1 MDDAHSYL
9 QSRGIAN
16 GNHFT
21 RNNNRTLTN
30 GVNGI
35 NGTIPSVSHP
45 LLFALSAQDKE
56 GTKRVKQ
63 SLANFLSKKDKTQ
76 DKESRD
82 FLVDLAHT
90 LNTRRTHHQWKT
102 YVVASSVQELVEAL
116 DDKETSRPEYLGASR
131 PPRLGFVFTGQGA
144 QWGGMG
150 MDLMAYPAF
159 GDSIVAAGKYL
170 KEELGCSWSA
180 EEELRRPKAQ
190 SRVSIAEYSQPLC
203 TVLQV
208 AVVDLL
214 KEWGIIPTAVTGHS
228 SGEIGAAYCLGAL
241 SREDA
246 WKVAYYRGVL
256 STGLK
261 DANGSMMAVGMSPEK
276 AAELINK
283 VAPGEVTVACINSP
297 SSVTMSG
304 DTVGIDKLLVALNKD
319 GIFARKLQVD
329 TAYHSHHMQMVASDY
344 MDTILDIQTR
354 PGIAGRIMQSSATG
368 TLVATSE
375 LGPAHWV
382 RNLVSPVHFA
392 SAIQDLVRPTAE
404 KTRAT
409 KNAIDV
415 LVEIGPHSALQGPS
429 LQSLKAIG
437 VTDVPYLSALSRFEN
452 GINTSLAM
460 AGDLF
465 ARSFPVDITKSNETS
480 SSSQKPRTLVG
491 LPKYPWNHQQKYW
504 AETRWAR
511 EQRMRGMSNIT
522 LFFILQPLTSHT
534 NLFTESPPLS
544 LLGAPLPSPVA
555 DEHAWRGYMRMRE
568 QPWTADHKVQGS
580 ILYPGAGFLAMA
592 IEAATQVADADREVR
607 GFQLRNV
614 QLVLP
619 IVLQEDHDVEYS
631 IVLRPH
637 LTGTMSTGSTWTEFV
652 ISSSPDGTT
661 FERNCLGLIQ
671 VEYASGQDM
680 LDAESMRQRIDDIAA
695 KCNVPI
701 ATDAFYENLASL
713 GLAYGPSF
721 AKASG
726 IRVRPGQSTAVID
739 IHDVGLE
746 DVLRTGH
753 RPHVIHPALL
763 DAVFHTIFASV
774 LGAGELTTAMI
785 PKTIDLVFV
794 SMDAPFRAN
803 EQLSGV
809 CETRPQGLKEYMAD
823 ISMEDHKTKL
833 PALKIEGLCCTKIAG
848 DAPADEANSANTLCT
863 KVVWKPHFNLLDDSS
878 SAKLGLTAKG
888 SAFSKLSEL
897 INLMHHVNP
906 AMTLIEFATSNKY
919 MLPKL
924 NIDAEVFATTDYQI
938 ACSETTKPAV
948 QDFLSRLGQHLKY
961 QIMDLTEC
969 LSNEKFTADFI
980 IATHDGSADSR
991 SSIEALFKKFP
1002 TEGGRICLIE
1012 RGPST
1017 NIDPLLQGA
1026 NLKTD
1031 LVLEDEEHL
1040 VRIIT
1045 KEDKDIEMNQTSS
1058 EEVVIL
1064 SSGRTTTET
1073 KLINELQSRGFKPVV
1088 VEWTDAAAVSNIREK
1103 RCISLVE
1110 LEKPL
1115 LELLSEK
1122 DFSRLVD
1129 VMKNA
1134 LHVSWVVGSD
1144 ENKPSTAMITGMLR
1158 VLHNEVPGLEPISIS
1173 VDASSRAR
1181 PDELAALL
1189 AQVFATPM
1197 GEREF
1202 QILNGVPHICRVV
1215 PDEPINNTIDRL
1227 TGPKDAQEPEMLSYG
1242 EVAANE
1248 HPLRLA
1254 IGKPGQLD
1262 AVRFQLDDALEA
1274 PLLPDEIEIQVKV
1287 SALNFR
1293 DVMSIMGLIPSPT
1306 LGIEASGIVRRI
1318 GSAVSHLQVSDR
1330 VALVGNDAH
1339 ASIMRGKA
1347 SHAFKTPDAM
1357 TFEQAAALPIVSYTA
1372 WYGLVRIA
1380 NARKGQS
1387 VLIHA
1392 GTGGVGQAA
1401 LQIAR
1406 HLGLEIFTTVSNDEK
1421 RQLVH
1426 EKYGVAEDH
1435 IFGSRDLGF
1444 ARGIMKM
1451 TGGRGVDIVLNSLA
1465 GETLRK
1471 SWECV
1476 APSGH
1481 FVEIGLK
1488 DIVDDTRL
1496 GMRPFMRGA
1505 SFTSVNLKDLWDN
1518 QIELMA
1524 EVVEGTKP
1532 YLVDGIIKPAD
1543 PLMSYPVS
1551 DLVKAMRL
1559 LQSGKHKG
1567 KLVLQWTSDAQV
1579 PVIRSPAPPLN
1590 LGQGVFLLVGGM
1602 GGLGRSIARF
1612 LVAHGARKFCF
1623 LSRSAGTSAGARHLL
1638 EELAEHGAQSRVIAC
1653 DVSDAASLAAAL
1665 NQCKAELGPIR
1676 GVFQCAAVLRDALF
1690 AKMAYDDWTGS
1701 TRSKVQGS
1709 QNLSDALPDVDFFI
1723 LLSSFAGVF
1732 GNRGQANYAAGC
1744 AFQDALAATRR
1755 SCGQSAVSVD
1765 LGVMRDV
1772 GALAENGAQG
1782 DIKEWEKVWGI
1793 RESRFLAVMRLCM
1806 QADKMGIG
1814 ARVVTGLGT
1823 RAGSLAAGIKPPYY
1837 FETDP
1842 RFGVLAHVSGG
1853 GSSSQ
1858 EAGGDEEQPL
1868 STMIPRAE
1876 TVQDAVS
1883 LVLASL
1889 TGRVAKMLDLSP
1901 SDLDTGRFLHTY
1913 GVDSLAAIE
1922 VVNWA
1927 LREVQARIAVFDVMA
1942 AVPMTIFSERVAAK
1956 SGLLSKNLVET
1967 IDVTKL
1973 DRVNGQ
1979 NGQYAM

>member
-1 MDDAHSYL
+1 MLTNS
-9 QSRGIAN
+9 SNAN
-16 GNHFT
+16 G
-21 RNNNRTLTN
+21 
-30 GVNGI
+30 VD
-35 NGTIPSVSHP
+35 GTKISVSYP

-63 SLANFLSKKDKTQ
+63 SLAEFLSKKDKTQ
-76 DKESRD
+76 DKESRE

-90 LNTRRTHHQWKT
+90 LNARRTHHQWKT
-102 YVVASSVQELVEAL
+102 YLVASSVQELVETL
-116 DDKETSRPEYLGASR
+116 NDKETPPPEYLGATR

-150 MDLMAYPAF
+150 MELMAYPAF
-159 GDSIVAAGKYL
+159 SESIVAADKYL
-170 KEELGCSWSA
+170 KTELGCSWSA
-180 EEELRRPKAQ
+180 EEELRLPKAQ
-190 SRVSIAEYSQPLC
+190 SKVGIAEYSQPLC

-208 AVVDLL
+208 ALVDLL
-214 KEWGIIPTAVTGHS
+214 REWGITPTAVTGHS

-241 SREDA
+241 SREDS

-256 STGLK
+256 STSLK

-276 AAELINK
+276 ASDLISQ

-304 DTVGIDKLLVALNKD
+304 DMVGIEKLLVALNKE

-344 MDTILDIQTR
+344 MDTILDIQTGS
-354 PGIAGRIMQSSATG
+354 PVNGCIMQSSATG
-368 TLVATSE
+368 TAVATSE

-382 RNLVSPVHFA
+382 RNLVSPVQFA

-404 KTRAT
+404 KARAT
-409 KNAIDV
+409 KNSVDV
-415 LVEIGPHSALQGPS
+415 LVELGPHSALQGPS

-437 VTDVPYLSALSRFEN
+437 VTDVPYLSVLSRFEN
-452 GINTSLAM
+452 GIKTSLAM

-465 ARSFPVDITKSNETS
+465 ARSFPVAITKGNETIAS
-480 SSSQKPRTLVG
+480 SRKPRALVG
-491 LPKYPWNHQQKYW
+491 LPKYPWNHQQRYW

-511 EQRMRGMSNIT
+511 EQRMRGISIFNPVNFRLDANSN
-522 LFFILQPLTSHT
+522 
-534 NLFTESPPLS
+534 TEHPPLS

-580 ILYPGAGFLAMA
+580 ILYPGAGFLTMA
-592 IEAATQVADADREVR
+592 IEAAAQVADSDREVR

-671 VEYASGQDM
+671 VEYSGGQDL
-680 LDAESMRQRIDDIAA
+680 LDAVSMRQRIDDITA

-701 ATDAFYENLASL
+701 ATDAFYENLTSL

-721 AKASG
+721 AKASA
-726 IRVRPGQSTAVID
+726 IRIRPGQSSAVVD
-739 IHDVGLE
+739 IPDLGLE
-746 DVLRTGH
+746 DVLRTGN

-785 PKTIDLVFV
+785 PKTIDSVFI

-848 DAPADEANSANTLCT
+848 DAPADEASAASSLCT
-863 KVVWKPHFNLLDDSS
+863 KVVWRPHINLLDDR
-878 SAKLGLTAKG
+878 ALAQLGFTTKG
-888 SAFSKLSEL
+888 SVFSKLSEV
-897 INLMHHVNP
+897 ITLMHHVNP
-906 AMTLIEFATSNKY
+906 AMTLMEFATSSRC
-919 MLPKL
+919 MMPKL
-924 NIDAEVFATTDYQI
+924 QIDAEVFATTNYQI
-938 ACSETTKPAV
+938 ACSETTKPAI
-948 QDFLSRLGQHLKY
+948 QECLSQLGQHSKY
-961 QIMDLTEC
+961 QILDLQDC
-969 LSNEKFTADFI
+969 LSSEKLTADFI
-980 IATHDGSADSR
+980 IATNDGSADSR
-991 SSIEALFKKFP
+991 SSIEAVFEKLP
-1002 TEGGRICLIE
+1002 VGGRIGLIE
-1012 RGPST
+1012 KGPSS
-1017 NIDPLLQGA
+1017 NIDSLLRA
-1026 NLKTD
+1026 ARLKTS
-1031 LVLEDEEHL
+1031 LVLEDQEHL
-1040 VRIIT
+1040 VKIIA
-1045 KEDKDIEMNQTSS
+1045 KEDSDVETSQSSS

-1064 SSGRTTTET
+1064 INGRTATET
-1073 KLINELQSRGFKPVV
+1073 KLSNELQSRGFKPIV
-1088 VEWTDAAAVSNIREK
+1088 VEWNDLAAASAMREK

-1110 LEKPL
+1110 LKNPL

-1158 VLHNEVPGLEPISIS
+1158 VLHNEVPGLEPISIL
-1173 VDASSRAR
+1173 VDAISCSQ
-1181 PDELAALL
+1181 PDELAVLIAR
-1189 AQVFATPM
+1189 VFATPM

-1202 QILNGVPHICRVV
+1202 QILNGIPHICRVV
-1215 PDEPINNTIDRL
+1215 PDEPLNDTIDRL
-1227 TGPKDAQEPEMLSYG
+1227 TGPKDAQEPETLTYG
-1242 EVAANE
+1242 EVNASE
-1248 HPLRLA
+1248 RPLRLA

-1262 AVRFQLDDALEA
+1262 AVRFQLEDGPEA
-1274 PLLPDEIEIQVKV
+1274 PLLPDEVEIQVKV

-1306 LGIEASGIVRRI
+1306 LGIEASGVVRRI
-1318 GSAVSHLQVSDR
+1318 GSAVSHLKVSDR

-1347 SHAFKTPDAM
+1347 SHAFKVPDAM

-1380 NARKGQS
+1380 NARKGQT

-1426 EKYGVAEDH
+1426 EKYGVAKDH
-1435 IFGSRDLGF
+1435 IFGSRDLAF
-1444 ARGIMKM
+1444 ARGIMKI
-1451 TGGRGVDIVLNSLA
+1451 TDGRGVDIVLNSLA

-1471 SWECV
+1471 SWDCI

-1518 QIELMA
+1518 QIDLMA
-1524 EVVEGTKP
+1524 EVVEGTKS
-1532 YLVDGIIKPAD
+1532 YLVEGLVKPAD
-1543 PLMSYPVS
+1543 PLVSYPVS

-1567 KLVLQWTSDAQV
+1567 KLVLKWTSDAQI
-1579 PVIRSPAPPLN
+1579 PVLRSPAPPLR
-1590 LGQGVFLLVGGM
+1590 LEHGVFLLVGGM

-1612 LVAHGARKFCF
+1612 LVSHGARKFCF
-1623 LSRSAGTSAGARHLL
+1623 LSRSAGTSADARSLL

-1653 DVSDAASLAAAL
+1653 DVSDATSLATAL
-1665 NQCKAELGPIR
+1665 DKCKAELGPVR

-1690 AKMAYDDWTGS
+1690 AKMTYDDWTGS

-1732 GNRGQANYAAGC
+1732 GNRGQTNYAAGC

-1755 SCGQSAVSVD
+1755 ARGQSAVSID

-1793 RESRFLAVMRLCM
+1793 RESRFLALMRLCM
-1806 QADKMGIG
+1806 QADEMGIG
-1814 ARVVTGLGT
+1814 SRVVTGLGT
-1823 RAGSLAAGIKPPYY
+1823 RAGSLEAGIKPPYY

-1842 RFGVLAHVSGG
+1842 RFSVLAHVGG
-1853 GSSSQ
+1853 GGVRGPESSD
-1858 EAGGDEEQPL
+1858 AEQPL
-1868 STMIPRAE
+1868 SAMIPQAE
-1876 TVQDAVS
+1876 TVQDAAS
-1883 LVLASL
+1883 LVLTAL

-1956 SGLLSKNLVET
+1956 SGLLSKTLVEA
-1967 IDVTKL
+1967 
-1973 DRVNGQ
+1973 N
-1979 NGQYAM
+1979 